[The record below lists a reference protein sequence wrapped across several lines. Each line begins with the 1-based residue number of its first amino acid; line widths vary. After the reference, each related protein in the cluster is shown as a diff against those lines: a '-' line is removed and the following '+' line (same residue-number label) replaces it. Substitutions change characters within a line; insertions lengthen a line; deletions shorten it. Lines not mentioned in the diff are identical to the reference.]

1 VPHHWCDF
9 ITMVLLD
16 PSRFEW
22 AKALLGSKAWSMIQS
37 DANPELSSVF
47 TLPSMCPVGTGLA
60 CSDNLGMDNLS
71 VSDKLN
77 LQLAQV
83 QDPETQHEWA
93 FTPENNNIGR
103 QLKSSASTS
112 MMYMKRKRAK
122 APMVVSEV
130 RRSKRLKGKS
140 VGYKAESCVSR
151 TCFCCSIDPP
161 TLSPK
166 VIRSLGVDFCKMS
179 PKVTSDE
186 ALKSKPVG
194 KKKAICRVAKV
205 PKASKNKKC
214 EDEDKTKKKCRK
226 N

>member
-1 VPHHWCDF
+1 LPETIDV
-9 ITMVLLD
+9 D
-16 PSRFEW
+16 PGIEAHLVSKEMMDWTAKQKADSTRLW
-22 AKALLGSKAWSMIQS
+22 AKYFA
-37 DANPELSSVF
+37 
-47 TLPSMCPVGTGLA
+47 PVSASGA
-60 CSDNLGMDNLS
+60 
-71 VSDKLN
+71 
-77 LQLAQV
+77 LAQV
-83 QDPETQHEWA
+83 QDPETTTQHEWA

-214 EDEDKTKKKCRK
+214 EDEDKTKEKCRK